1 MLLPDVNICIYA
13 MRRDAEHHSA
23 ISAWLS
29 QRLTADEPV
38 GIAELVLSSLVRIST
53 NHRIFEQP
61 STPEQAMDFC
71 AALRSAPAAV
81 PIRAG
86 PRHWPIFERLIAQ
99 TRARA
104 NAVPDAYLAALALEQ
119 GATWVTRDRGFTR
132 FPGLRIHDPLNPG
145 LA

>member
-13 MRRDAEHHSA
+13 MRRDVEHHSA
-23 ISAWLS
+23 VSAWLS
-29 QRLTADEPV
+29 ERLTGDEPV
-38 GIAELVLSSLVRIST
+38 GIADLVLSSLVRTTT

-71 AALRSAPAAV
+71 AALRSAPSAV

-104 NAVPDAYLAALALEQ
+104 NGVPDAYLAALALEH
-119 GATWVTRDRGFTR
+119 GATWVTRDRGFLR
-132 FPGLRIHDPLNPG
+132 FPGLRVHDPLSSG
-145 LA
+145 SV